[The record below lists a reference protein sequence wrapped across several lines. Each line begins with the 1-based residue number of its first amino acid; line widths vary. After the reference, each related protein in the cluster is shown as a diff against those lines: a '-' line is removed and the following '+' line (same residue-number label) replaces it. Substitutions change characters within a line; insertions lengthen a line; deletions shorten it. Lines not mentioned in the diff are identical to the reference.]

1 MGLTAVIATCLVS
14 PVIALGLFSGWTV
27 SSSRAGIGSPDP
39 PATGTSWCLVN
50 IYGMDEKWTPKPF
63 ALSAVLWTYCVQ
75 GSLRGAR
82 ENDRKLEGEETRL

>member
-50 IYGMDEKWTPKPF
+50 IYGVDEKWTPKPF
-63 ALSAVLWTYCVQ
+63 ALSAALWTYCVQ